1 MARVDF
7 RKWSRWFQVIPFY
20 TTNAKQRRS
29 TDAPG
34 KAAKTSPMLGIKN
47 VSPAIQSID
56 ATTETI
62 AKHSWHPNGTRISL
76 PFHLQ
81 WPPAKEQTRQAKML
95 RIANNKI
102 MQMLC
107 LPAPA
112 PVPPASLPTSAA
124 DLPGSRRTRLLWI
137 KDAAYVIDGLKLFSL
152 FLRGNDE

>member
-1 MARVDF
+1 
-7 RKWSRWFQVIPFY
+7 
-20 TTNAKQRRS
+20 
-29 TDAPG
+29 
-34 KAAKTSPMLGIKN
+34 
-47 VSPAIQSID
+47 
-56 ATTETI
+56 
-62 AKHSWHPNGTRISL
+62 
-76 PFHLQ
+76 
-81 WPPAKEQTRQAKML
+81 
-95 RIANNKI
+95 